1 VSPLAHTYIPRP
13 CFWLL
18 LKDPSYLSP
27 FAYVILRG
35 KQKWSVRQRLNTC
48 MRPLYLPSLSMLLI
62 TTKITFESNPPC
74 CSEVAESPLL
84 VSAKCTLVARTSI
97 RRRCENSINPDTVLK
112 APYKIHQVKDIIQCI
127 YDYLNTKCPA
137 PLTHSPS

>member
-1 VSPLAHTYIPRP
+1 MIKTLISVTACPHIYSTTMFL
-13 CFWLL
+13 
-18 LKDPSYLSP
+18 
-27 FAYVILRG
+27 VIAEGSFIFVTIRVRHSTR
-35 KQKWSVRQRLNTC
+35 KTKWSVRQRLNTC

-62 TTKITFESNPPC
+62 TTKITLESNPSC

-112 APYKIHQVKDIIQCI
+112 APYQIHQVKYIIQCI
-127 YDYLNTKCPA
+127 YG
-137 PLTHSPS
+137 